1 MPYCCNT
8 ARASLM
14 VCGKRPS
21 LKYYIKHTLVMHTSG
36 RSTDL
41 VPVPFSLVDKPVVD
55 LRCAQPSLRFQ
66 ISLGILLKC
75 KALFVSVAN
84 PFHLTEGYGQTRFLD
99 HHSFKMTVASGGN
112 FPFFFRPLISLFK
125 LRIWNAYL
133 SHQRHASSLLRQ
145 RHSKGVLSFQPSA
158 HFCFI
163 SCVDICGG
171 ANTSSAQ
178 DRSNLLLEEIACVL
192 RF

>member
-1 MPYCCNT
+1 M
-8 ARASLM
+8 
-14 VCGKRPS
+14 
-21 LKYYIKHTLVMHTSG
+21 
-36 RSTDL
+36 
-41 VPVPFSLVDKPVVD
+41 PVPFSLIDKPVVD
-55 LRCAQPSLRFQ
+55 LRCAQSSLRFQ
-66 ISLGILLKC
+66 ISLGILLKY
-75 KALFVSVAN
+75 KPLFFVSLVD
-84 PFHLTEGYGQTRFLD
+84 PFRLTEGYGQTRFLD

-112 FPFFFRPLISLFK
+112 LPFFFRPLISLFK

-133 SHQRHASSLLRQ
+133 SHQHHLSSLLQ
-145 RHSKGVLSFQPSA
+145 QQHPKDALSFQPST

-178 DRSNLLLEEIACVL
+178 NRSNLLLEEIACVL